1 MIKLYL
7 YNKDTLIF
15 LREDVGRSQYV
26 ISDMPDHLDFT
37 LTPPPD
43 YFRVWRW
50 IDDKW
55 VADNTA
61 N

>member
-15 LREDVGRSQYV
+15 LREDVGHSQYV
-26 ISDMPDHLDFT
+26 TSDMPDHLDFT

-43 YFRVWRW
+43 YFRAWRW

-55 VADNTA
+55 VADQPS
-61 N
+61 